1 MVIWG
6 MILTSLFSDMTRGIA
21 CGTVVALGFVIIRFS
36 KLEVRPGWENMG
48 LGLCQE
54 NMGKHGKTP
63 EIEVQS
69 SWPSLPWNIDWRHK
83 RKTRGFI
90 MFYLCLYIYGF
101 LMVRCFLVLLSGSTI
116 WCPLSFLSVHEILGN
131 VAVANR
137 LFLGKN
143 YHQFDGFSIDLSMFI
158 IINLYQFMGFEKC
171 LSMFIHVYP
180 SSIYG
185 PCFP

>member
-1 MVIWG
+1 MEHR
-6 MILTSLFSDMTRGIA
+6 LKTQKKNQ
-21 CGTVVALGFVIIRFS
+21 GFHHV
-36 KLEVRPGWENMG
+36 LYM
-48 LGLCQE
+48 
-54 NMGKHGKTP
+54 
-63 EIEVQS
+63 
-69 SWPSLPWNIDWRHK
+69 
-83 RKTRGFI
+83 FI
-90 MFYLCLYIYGF
+90 YIYGF